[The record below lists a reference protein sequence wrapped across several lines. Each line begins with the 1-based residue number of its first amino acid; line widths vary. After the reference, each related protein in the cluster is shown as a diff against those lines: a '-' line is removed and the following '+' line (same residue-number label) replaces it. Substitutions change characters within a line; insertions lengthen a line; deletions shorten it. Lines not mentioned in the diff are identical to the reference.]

1 MGQLAGILSREFR
14 LVAACCAWP
23 PSPWRDGA
31 VHEAAARSIDWPLLG
46 RIAGRQRVQG
56 LVHAALARSGAAA
69 PAAVAEALAFRAREI
84 AAASL
89 AQAAESVRLQAALDR
104 AGIAN
109 LVLKGAAVEMLAYGE
124 LGKKA
129 AWDIDLLVAPGEVT
143 AALRVL
149 AETGYDLAYP
159 RGLTSA
165 EFAIFVSLAR
175 ECELRHVKLGLNV
188 ELHWGLADHPALL
201 RGMSVASPIQW
212 VTLSGGMRLRTFA
225 ADELFA
231 YLCVHGAMHGW
242 SRLKWL
248 ADLSAMLAGESP
260 PAVEAL
266 YRRSLELGSGLC
278 SAQALVLSQRLLGA
292 TIGRGVEAVRSQ
304 DRGVGSLVRMA
315 VDTMA
320 GGGERELDARPFADA
335 RVLLT
340 QVALGGT
347 WRSSWTQIRHRAVS
361 LEDRVRFPLPKQL
374 RFLYAVVRAPLW
386 LCRRLGLVGRRVL

>member
-1 MGQLAGILSREFR
+1 LAKTLSREFR

-31 VHEAAARSIDWPLLG
+31 IHEAAARSIDWPLLG

-56 LVHAALARSGAAA
+56 LVHAALVRSGVAA
-69 PAAVAEALAFRAREI
+69 PSAVAESMAAKAREI

-89 AQAAESVRLQAALDR
+89 AQAAESVRLQTALDR

-129 AWDIDLLVAPGEVT
+129 AWDIDLLVAPGEVM
-143 AALRVL
+143 AALRIL
-149 AETGYDLAYP
+149 AEAGYDLAYP

-165 EFAIFVSLAR
+165 EFAIFVSLTH
-175 ECELRHVKLGLNV
+175 ECELRHAKLGLNV

-201 RGMSVASPIQW
+201 RGMSVASPTQW
-212 VTLSGGMRLRTFA
+212 VTLSGGLRLRTFA

-248 ADLSAMLAGESP
+248 ADLSAMLASESP

-266 YRRSLELGSGLC
+266 YRRAVALGGGLC
-278 SAQALVLSQRLLGA
+278 PAQALLLGVRLLGA
-292 TIGRGVEAVRSQ
+292 TIGPTLEAELIEQRAVRS
-304 DRGVGSLVRMA
+304 LVAMA
-315 VDTMA
+315 IGAMT
-320 GGGERELDARPFADA
+320 GGGARELDARPFAGA
-335 RVLLT
+335 GVLLA
-340 QVALGGT
+340 QVVLGGT
-347 WRSSWTQIRHRAVS
+347 WRSGWAQIRHRAVS

-374 RFLYAVVRAPLW
+374 RFLYGVVRAPLW
-386 LCRRLGLVGRRVL
+386 LCRRLGVLGRRVL